1 MINVRKRVFE
11 TNSSSMHS
19 VCISK
24 NNNYE
29 FPSYVYFALD
39 DFGWQNCIYR
49 EPHKLA
55 AYLYTAIVD
64 YYGYENRDEIEDYK
78 NYIYETLGKYG
89 VDCEF
94 EDIVWRGDDY
104 KFNDNGYI
112 DHVAELCDFLN
123 DIRKSERKLIRF
135 LFSPDSFILSGNDN
149 SDYYFDIF
157 PITDFSQVQRYDK
170 GN

>member
-1 MINVRKRVFE
+1 MVNIRKGVFE

-29 FPSYVYFALD
+29 FPSYVYFTLGE
-39 DFGWQNCIYR
+39 FGWESCTYWGYD
-49 EPHKLA
+49 KLA
-55 AYLYTAIVD
+55 SYLYTAIVD
-64 YYGYENRDEIEDYK
+64 YYGYKNLDEIEDYK
-78 NYIYETLGKYG
+78 NYIYETLGKYN

-104 KFNDNGYI
+104 KWLDNGYI
-112 DHVAELCDFLN
+112 DHVGELCDFLN

-149 SDYYFDIF
+149 SDYYFDAF
-157 PITDFSQVQRYDK
+157 STTDFSQVQRYDK
-170 GN
+170 EN